1 VESLLAEVHHQKR
14 IKGGKRMN
22 VIELLMSTTQRK
34 PEKVALVFKGEKY
47 TYQQLQ
53 EQIFRVAYGLKQ
65 LGITDNKN
73 VGLMMTNRPEYVITY
88 FAILAVGASVVPIN
102 PLFKEQ
108 EVTYILNDS
117 EAEFLFIDELALKT
131 VERLTTVLP
140 KELKIIS
147 CAKRQMEKYIPWIS
161 MLTSQAIEQPVQRKI
176 TDIAQINYTSGTTGH
191 PKGAMITHSNLNWMA
206 IACGSNFDVWPT
218 DRVLCALPLF
228 HAYAKLQCLLSPV
241 TQGATIYL
249 EERFETASV
258 LKSMEENQITVYFGV
273 PTMYTMFVHFPE
285 ISAYNLE
292 HLRACFSG
300 GASIPVEIIEKVKET
315 MGVEICEGYG
325 LTESTVGLTCNPVRG
340 MKKIGSVGIPM
351 AGVDLKIVDSEGIDV
366 DLKQIGEIIFN
377 GPNAMKGYYKKP
389 EETENAIKNGWV
401 YTGDLGYQDEE
412 GYIYIVDRKKDMIIR
427 GGYNVYPREIEEV
440 IYTHKNV
447 VECAVIGRPDP
458 LYGERIVAY
467 IVTNDNNNQ
476 EEFIRYCK
484 ERLVHYKIPDV
495 ICFIDELPKSGTG
508 KILKVPLKKLD
519 KSLVD

>member
-1 VESLLAEVHHQKR
+1 
-14 IKGGKRMN
+14 MN
-22 VIELLMSTTQRK
+22 IIELFMSSAQRK
-34 PEKVALVFKGEKY
+34 PDKVALAFKGEKY
-47 TYQQLQ
+47 TYQQLL

-88 FAILAVGASVVPIN
+88 FAVLAVGASVVPIN

-131 VERLTTVLP
+131 VERLTTVIP
-140 KELKIIS
+140 EKLKIIS
-147 CAKRQMEKYIPWIS
+147 CAVRQMVKYIEWNS
-161 MLTSQAIEQPVQRKI
+161 LLTSQVIEQPVQRKI
-176 TDIAQINYTSGTTGH
+176 NDIAQIIYTSGTTGH
-191 PKGAMITHSNLNWMA
+191 PKGAMITHSNLNWMT
-206 IACGSNFDVWPT
+206 IACGSNFDVRPN
-218 DRVLCALPLF
+218 DRVMCALPLF

-249 EERFETASV
+249 EERFEPKSI
-258 LKSMEENQITVYFGV
+258 LQSMEKNQITVYFGV
-273 PTMYTMFVHFPE
+273 PTMYTMFVNLPE
-285 ISAYNLE
+285 IKEYKLGY
-292 HLRACFSG
+292 LRACFSG

-325 LTESTVGLTCNPVRG
+325 LTESTVGLTCNPLRG
-340 MKKIGSVGIPM
+340 VKKIGSVGLPM
-351 AGVDLKIVDSEGIDV
+351 AGVELKIVDSVGKEV
-366 DLKQIGEIIFN
+366 ELKQIGEIIFT
-377 GPNAMKGYYKKP
+377 GPNAMNGYYKKP

-401 YTGDLGYQDEE
+401 YTGDLGYQDQD

-467 IVTNDNNNQ
+467 IVTKDTSNE
-476 EEFIRYCK
+476 EEFIKYCK
-484 ERLVHYKIPDV
+484 ERLVHYKIPDY
-495 ICFIDELPKSGTG
+495 ICFLDELPKSGTG
-508 KILKVPLKKLD
+508 KILKIPLKRLD
-519 KSLVD
+519 KNLVE